1 MSITNNAPSVKD
13 IAKSYADNIT
23 NLINGEAVLVD
34 GEIVD
39 ASEVDDDTDAEVVEG
54 IEAFCEYYDIY
65 NVRYVVGGDLEFI
78 GAAYMIACGGPNV
91 WIDTL
96 ESRVEVYWGFEQG
109 TADLPR
115 DINAEIEEM
124 AEMEYN
130 AKA

>member
-39 ASEVDDDTDAEVVEG
+39 AIEVDDDTDAEVVEG

-78 GAAYMIACGGPNV
+78 GAAYMIAFGGPNV

-96 ESRVEVYWGFEQG
+96 ESRVEVYWGSEQG
-109 TADLPR
+109 TADLPM